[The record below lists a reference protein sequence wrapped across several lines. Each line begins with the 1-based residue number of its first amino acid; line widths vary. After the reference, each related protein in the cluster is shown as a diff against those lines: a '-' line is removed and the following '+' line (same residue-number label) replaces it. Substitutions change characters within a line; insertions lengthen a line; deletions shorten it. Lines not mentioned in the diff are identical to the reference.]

1 MRNKYEPL
9 EWNDDLEQQL
19 FSPEEIEQN
28 RLEAEFIRELTAARN
43 AMRLT
48 QKELEML
55 SGVKQS
61 AIARL
66 ERGTA
71 SPNVKTLI
79 KLLRPLGKTLAIV
92 PAEEQIAS
100 QRVAEPC

>member
-100 QRVAEPC
+100 HRVAEPC

>member
-92 PAEEQIAS
+92 PAGEQIAS
-100 QRVAEPC
+100 HRVAEPC

>member
-66 ERGTA
+66 ERGTT

-79 KLLRPLGKTLAIV
+79 KLLCPLGKTLAIV
-92 PAEEQIAS
+92 PAEEHCGH
-100 QRVAEPC
+100 RVAEPC